1 MDRTSTAATLQ
12 IDEDNRTH
20 NGNKVERQVNKI
32 ANHSLGAKLR
42 KRALEDL
49 AQLGHGVTAALE
61 LSALAHDGGSITR
74 HQSGIKSVQD
84 GILEQPST
92 GNTSDDGCALTQ
104 DEENGRH
111 YGQGTVEDEQEA
123 QLGNVGECE
132 HAGDDA
138 DGQGQEGTELRKE
151 GLP

>member
-12 IDEDNRTH
+12 IDENHCTH
-20 NGNKVERQVNKI
+20 NGDKVERQVNKV
-32 ANHSLGAKLR
+32 ANHSLGAKLGE
-42 KRALEDL
+42 RALEDL
-49 AQLGHGVTAALE
+49 AQLGHGVTAGLE
-61 LSALAHDGGSITR
+61 LSALAHDGGSIAR
-74 HQSGIKSVQD
+74 HQGGIKGVQD

-92 GNTSDDGCALTQ
+92 GDSSDDGCALTQ

-151 GLP
+151 RFP